1 MLKMVS
7 IAGLAFLGFLIVP
20 ARSDEEH
27 QKVDLGSL
35 PAAAKE
41 AADTAVP
48 GAKWEKASKETEKGE
63 TVYEIE
69 GDDAQGRDVA
79 VEVTADGKVLQVETE
94 IAMSEVPGV
103 VTDAL
108 KAKLPKFKPEEVKSI
123 AKEGKVVSYEFEGD
137 DEKGKEI
144 EVDVDADG
152 QTVKVEE
159 GDD

>member
-1 MLKMVS
+1 MFKVVS
-7 IAGLAFLGFLIVP
+7 IAGLALLGFLIVP

-41 AADTAVP
+41 AADQAVP

-69 GDDAQGRDVA
+69 GDDAQGRDVE

-144 EVDVDADG
+144 EVYVDADG
-152 QTVKVEE
+152 KTVKVEE

>member
-1 MLKMVS
+1 MLKIVS
-7 IAGLAFLGFLIVP
+7 IAGLALMGFLIVP

-27 QKVDLGSL
+27 QRVDLGSL

-41 AADTAVP
+41 AADKAVP
-48 GAKWEKASKETEKGE
+48 GAKWEKASEETEKGK

-69 GDDAQGRDVA
+69 GYDAQGRDVE

-94 IAMSEVPGV
+94 IAMSKVPGV

-108 KAKLPKFKPEEVKSI
+108 QAKLPKFKPEGVKSI

-144 EVDVDADG
+144 EVYVDADG
-152 QTVKVEE
+152 KTVKVEE